1 MSETATNSITNTY
14 YGSCPYRL
22 PCGYCEKM
30 KSPCF
35 YSGFSINGINTIK
48 CETNGATSI
57 NGRETIEVNYKDN
70 NAVNVINK
78 ADNVI
83 I

>member
-1 MSETATNSITNTY
+1 MSETATNSATTAC
-14 YGSCPYRL
+14 YGYCQYRL
-22 PCGYCEKM
+22 PCGYCERM
-30 KSPCF
+30 RAPCF
-35 YSGFSINGINTIK
+35 YGGFGINKIT
-48 CETNGATSI
+48 CETSGTTSI